1 MSTTPRH
8 SRPPVRQ
15 GCGVT
20 RADVLR
26 FASGA
31 GLSCLLSQVVYAQT
45 TDAKMQTRPIPV
57 SGEGLPVVGC
67 GTWQTFDVGTAPGVR
82 APLAEVLRTLF
93 DQRGSVID
101 SSPMYGASEGVVG
114 ELLADTRTRPKAF
127 LATKV
132 WTQGREAGIAQ
143 IRRSMELLRTDK
155 LDLLQVHNLLDWR
168 THLKTLRNLKEQG
181 RVRYLGVTHYTSSAY
196 AELEAVMRS
205 EKLDFVQVNYSADDR
220 AADARILPLAAERG
234 IAVLINMP
242 FGGGG
247 LLRGLRAKPLPS
259 WAAELGCSSW
269 PQLLLKFVLGHP
281 AVTCVIPGT
290 SNPAHMRDNAV
301 AGSGTIPGE
310 ATRRR
315 IVAALKD

>member
-1 MSTTPRH
+1 MSTTPPRA
-8 SRPPVRQ
+8 RPPVRQ

-26 FASGA
+26 LSSAA
-31 GLSCLLSQVVYAQT
+31 GLSGLLGQVVHAQT

-57 SGEGLPVVGC
+57 SGEALPVVGC
-67 GTWQTFDVGTAPGVR
+67 GTWQTFDVGTAPAVR
-82 APLAEVLRTLF
+82 APLTQVLSTLF
-93 DQRGSVID
+93 DQGGSVID

-114 ELLADTRTRPKAF
+114 DLLADAGTRSKAF

-132 WTQGREAGIAQ
+132 WTQGREAGAAQ

-168 THLKTLRNLKEQG
+168 TQLITVRSLKEQG
-181 RVRYLGVTHYTSSAY
+181 HVRYLGVTHYTSSAY

-220 AADARILPLAAERG
+220 AAETRILPFAQERG
-234 IAVLINMP
+234 VAVLINMP

-247 LLRGLRAKPLPS
+247 LLRGLRKKALPG
-259 WAAELGCSSW
+259 WAGELGCSSW
-269 PQLLLKFVLGHP
+269 PQLLLKFVLSHP

-290 SNPAHMRDNAV
+290 SNPAHMRDNAA
-301 AGSGTIPGE
+301 AGSGIIPDE

-315 IVAALKD
+315 IVAALND